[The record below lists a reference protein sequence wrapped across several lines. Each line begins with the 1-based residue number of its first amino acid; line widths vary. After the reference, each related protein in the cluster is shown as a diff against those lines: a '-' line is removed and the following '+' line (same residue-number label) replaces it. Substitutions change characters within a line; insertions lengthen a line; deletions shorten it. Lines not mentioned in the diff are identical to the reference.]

1 MRCYHVVEPHNYGKS
16 LAICIWPTSWRP
28 DERPIQEVLGVRR
41 SWLRTKVNEGKTKM
55 TNKVTEQAK
64 RARSLVPVQREGE
77 TDACMVCGRTM
88 RPAGVVRG
96 EGRVCSPTCA
106 RQWAEGLK

>member
-1 MRCYHVVEPHNYGKS
+1 MADK
-16 LAICIWPTSWRP
+16 LAA
-28 DERPIQEVLGVRR
+28 DERPIQEVLGVHR
-41 SWLRTKVNEGKTKM
+41 SWLRTKVNESKTKM

-77 TDACMVCGRTM
+77 TDACMVCGRAM
-88 RPAGVVRG
+88 RPSGVVRG

>member
-1 MRCYHVVEPHNYGKS
+1 MADQ
-16 LAICIWPTSWRP
+16 LAAE
-28 DERPIQEVLGVRR
+28 ERPVQEVLGVHR
-41 SWLRTKVNEGKTKM
+41 SWLRTKVSESKTKV
-55 TNKVTEQAK
+55 TNKVTERAK
-64 RARSLVPVQREGE
+64 SLIPMQRDGE

-106 RQWAEGLK
+106 RQWAEGIS